1 MNQILNGG
9 EAAWAIETGW
19 RYMFG
24 SEMVPA
30 GLFALLICF
39 VPETPRYLA
48 MVGQDAKAERILARI
63 NGAEEA
69 KKILNDIKN
78 TVTEKKEKLL
88 TCFIML
94 LVSMR
99 QWALTIRWY

>member
-1 MNQILNGG
+1 MAGPKGVPVKGHDKKPFTKANAREMQAKGAIAKKKKNEILNGA

-24 SEMVPA
+24 SEMIPA

-48 MVGQDAKAERILARI
+48 MVGLPSGPTKSLI
-63 NGAEEA
+63 
-69 KKILNDIKN
+69 
-78 TVTEKKEKLL
+78 
-88 TCFIML
+88 
-94 LVSMR
+94 
-99 QWALTIRWY
+99 